1 MSDVLAPGSRETLAA
16 RVLGVGVLVYFALHA
31 FRPGPAGIANT
42 ALVLAALAGI
52 WTLLRSPGATGQLR
66 GAVLAAWLGFVVV
79 AALSLTQAPPEIV
92 SAGARE
98 FGTRVAKG
106 TLGGMLLALWFDDA
120 RKARFVLM
128 AGVIASLVITS
139 YFVVSTVR
147 GVTAGALPFQ
157 RDYAFYLMPFLPFV
171 LAYAVSGERFRWVA
185 LALALMP
192 LAISVGFGFRGGLLA
207 YAVILMFFAP
217 QLNLRRLVVPT
228 MLLVA
233 LTLAAVYVVAPGRFA
248 YVVMKFQQADLGDR
262 VYQVWLPALDM
273 FLRHPWLGNGFG
285 HAVYTYQYELLRPE
299 FPLWNRPTA
308 GSPHNIWLEV
318 AFTTGIAGLAVFAL
332 FAISY
337 LVQSLRNARALAVLS
352 RNDPMRLLATA
363 LLASFVGSY
372 LVLSFFESPNWTTL
386 ALLAGLMQG
395 VTASTARTLAAENPK
410 A

>member
-1 MSDVLAPGSRETLAA
+1 MNGALSGGPQETLAA
-16 RVLGVGVLVYFALHA
+16 RVLGVSVLVYFALHA
-31 FRPGPAGIANT
+31 FRPGPAGLANT

-52 WTLLRSPGATGQLR
+52 WTLARSPGSARQLR
-66 GAVLAAWLGFVVV
+66 GPVLAAWLGFVVV
-79 AALSLTQAPPEIV
+79 AAISLTQAPPEIV

-106 TLGGMLLALWFDDA
+106 TLGGMLLALWLDDA
-120 RKARFVLM
+120 RKARLVLL
-128 AGVIASLVITS
+128 AAVLASAVITG

-147 GVTAGALPFQ
+147 GVTGGVLPFQ

-171 LAYAVSGERFRWVA
+171 LAYAVSGARFRWLA
-185 LALALMP
+185 LALALVP

-207 YAVILMFFAP
+207 YAVIVMFFAP
-217 QLNLRRLVVPT
+217 QLNVRRLIVPT
-228 MLLVA
+228 VLLLA

-395 VTASTARTLAAENPK
+395 VTAVATTVREAE

>member
-106 TLGGMLLALWFDDA
+106 TLGGMLLALWFDGA
-120 RKARFVLM
+120 RKARLVLG
-128 AGVIASLVITS
+128 AAVLASAVITG

-192 LAISVGFGFRGGLLA
+192 LAISVGFGFRGGLLT
-207 YAVILMFFAP
+207 YAVIVMFFARH
-217 QLNLRRLVVPT
+217 LKLRRLLVPT
-228 MLLVA
+228 VLLLA
-233 LTLAAVYVVAPGRFA
+233 LTIAFVYVVAPGRFE
-248 YVVMKFQQADLGDR
+248 YVAMKFQQLDLSGR
-262 VYQVWLPALDM
+262 VSEVWIPAFDM
-273 FLRHPWLGNGFG
+273 FLRQPWLGNGFG
-285 HAVYTYQYELLRPE
+285 HAVYTYQYEHLRPE
-299 FPLWNRPTA
+299 YPVWSHPSAT
-308 GSPHNIWLEV
+308 SPHNIWLEI

-332 FAISY
+332 FALSY
-337 LVQSLRNARALAVLS
+337 LGQAALNAKALAVLS

-395 VTASTARTLAAENPK
+395 VTAVATTVREAE